1 MIIYKIY
8 SRTPQ
13 YKTEFIP
20 VPPTETECRITYY
33 PPKIQKK
40 FDGYAYETIKYVGDE
55 QKALKYC
62 CQHPDTYY
70 EQIIVEDQ

>member
-8 SRTPQ
+8 SRTSQ

-20 VPPTETECRITYY
+20 VPPTKTECRIIHH
-33 PPKIQKK
+33 PPKPQRV
-40 FDGYAYETIKYVGDE
+40 FNGYVYETIKYVGDE

-70 EQIIVEDQ
+70 EQITVED

>member
-20 VPPTETECRITYY
+20 VPPTETKCRITYY
-33 PPKIQKK
+33 PPKIQEV
-40 FDGYAYETIKYVGDE
+40 FNGYAYKTIKYVGDK
-55 QKALKYC
+55 QK
-62 CQHPDTYY
+62 H
-70 EQIIVEDQ
+70 

>member
-8 SRTPQ
+8 SRTPR
-13 YKTEFIP
+13 YKTEFIS
-20 VPPTETECRITYY
+20 VPPTETKYRIIYNLPKRQEVFNGYTY
-33 PPKIQKK
+33 K
-40 FDGYAYETIKYVGDE
+40 TIKYVGDE

-70 EQIIVEDQ
+70 EQITVED